1 MLSIVMDFSD
11 SGNVVETCGRCGRD
25 RDDHVGNVCV
35 ERDHKAAVRL
45 PWSLQSVQL
54 SGAIERRR
62 IGRHLSME
70 SPALE

>member
-1 MLSIVMDFSD
+1 MDFSN

-25 RDDHVGNVCV
+25 PDDHVGNVCV

-54 SGAIERRR
+54 SGAIERRSSDR
-62 IGRHLSME
+62 DLTRE
-70 SPALE
+70 SPAPD